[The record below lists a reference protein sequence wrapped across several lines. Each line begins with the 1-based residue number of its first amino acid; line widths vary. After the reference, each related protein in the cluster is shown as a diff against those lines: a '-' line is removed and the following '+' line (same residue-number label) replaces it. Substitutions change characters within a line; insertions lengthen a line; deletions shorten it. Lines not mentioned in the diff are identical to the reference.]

1 MKAAIWDSIWC
12 VDFEF
17 FAPDGET
24 PRPLCVVAHDLV
36 SGRRIHRWLDGTA
49 SPACP
54 YETGPRDLFVAY
66 YASAEIGCHLAL
78 GWEIPTRIVDLHA
91 EFRHATSGLHTAHGP
106 SLLGA
111 MLHFGLPESVAATEK
126 KEMRELALR
135 GGPYSE
141 EERRALLVYCESDV
155 VALSRLWESMQPQID
170 MPRALLRGR
179 YMAAAAAVERCGVP
193 VDVAALDAL
202 RGSWPTIREELIRRV
217 DAAYGVFDGS
227 HFVQS
232 RFAAYLAARKIPWPA
247 TPSGRLSLSDDTF
260 RAQAALHP
268 EIQPLRELLT
278 TLSRL
283 KLFNLHV
290 GSDGRNRTL
299 LGAFRSKTGR
309 NQPSNTKF
317 IFGPATWVRFLIRP
331 APGMAL
337 AYIDYA
343 QQEFAAAAALS
354 GDQAMLAAY
363 ESGDPYLAFAR
374 MAGAVP
380 ADATKK
386 SHAAERDRFKICALA
401 VQYGMGAESLAA
413 SLNQSPAH
421 ARDLLAQHRRT
432 FPRFWRWVD
441 EVGTTA
447 AMTHRLRAPFGW
459 QLLVTSDT
467 KPTTLQNWP
476 CQAAGAEMLRF
487 AVMAA
492 VEHGIR
498 VCAPVHDALLIEAPI
513 EEIEDAVALTSRL
526 MQEASRLVLYG
537 TTVLTDAKIIRAPDR
552 YRDGRGEKIW
562 ELLEDLVP
570 ALSPAGTPTCP

>member
-17 FAPDGET
+17 YAPGGDT

-36 SGRRIHRWLDGTA
+36 SGRRISRWLDGTA

-54 YETGPRDLFVAY
+54 YETGPRDLFISY

-78 GWEIPTRIVDLHA
+78 GWDIPARIVDLHA
-91 EFRHATSGLHTAHGP
+91 EFRHATSGLAPAHGY

-111 MLHFGLPESVAATEK
+111 MLHYRLPQSVAATEK
-126 KEMRELALR
+126 KEMRDLAMR

-141 EERRALLVYCESDV
+141 EEQRALLVYCESDV
-155 VALSRLWESMQPQID
+155 AALSPLWGAMQPQID
-170 MPRALLRGR
+170 IPRALLRGR
-179 YMAAAAAVERCGVP
+179 YMAAAAAVERFGIP
-193 VDVAALDAL
+193 MDVSALDAL
-202 RGSWPTIREELIRRV
+202 RQSWPSISPELIRRV
-217 DAAYGVFDGS
+217 DADYGVFEGS
-227 HFVQS
+227 RFVQS
-232 RFAAYLAARKIPWPA
+232 RFADYLTARKIPWPT
-247 TPSGRLSLSDDTF
+247 TPTGKLSLSDETF
-260 RAQAALHP
+260 RSQAALYP
-268 EIQPLRELLT
+268 ELQPLRELRT

-283 KLFNLHV
+283 KLFALQV
-290 GSDGRNRTL
+290 GSDGRNRTVL
-299 LGAFRSKTGR
+299 SAFSSKTGR

-363 ESGDPYLAFAR
+363 HSGDPYLAFAR

-380 ADATKK
+380 EGATKK
-386 SHAAERDRFKICALA
+386 THAAERDRFKICALA

-413 SLNQSPAH
+413 ALNQSPAH
-421 ARDLLAQHRRT
+421 ARDLLVQHRRT
-432 FPRFWRWVD
+432 FPRFWQWVD

-459 QLLVTSDT
+459 QLLVTPET

-487 AVMAA
+487 AVIAA

-498 VCAPVHDALLIEAPI
+498 VCAPVHDALLIEAPV
-513 EEIEDAVALTSRL
+513 EEIEEAVVVTSRL
-526 MQEASRLVLYG
+526 MQEASRLVLHG

-552 YRDGRGEKIW
+552 YRDGRGETIW
-562 ELLEDLVP
+562 RLLEELVP
-570 ALSPAGTPTCP
+570 ALCPAGTPTCP